1 MAELV
6 GCFAASHGPMIA
18 RTWDTMKP
26 DVKER
31 IERGFN
37 EVGRRLKASRPDV
50 LVMASPDHWCNF
62 FLNNLPSF
70 CIGIGDEHERSS
82 EPFLE
87 KVFSQKVLKGHAEL
101 GRHILNTA
109 VSRDFDPSFSQK
121 LELDHG
127 FCLPL
132 WRMGIDP
139 IPAIVPITV
148 NEIEGPLPTMR
159 RCLQWGRV
167 IREAIES
174 FPANLRVAFFASG
187 GLSHFIGEPGMG
199 SVDEKFD
206 HTCISLFENGDDSK
220 LSSTLEEA
228 VRHTGNG
235 GHEVRNWV
243 IAHSMAGSR
252 GFDLIGYEPLTE
264 VYVGCAFAEWKLREQ
279 QKAAA

>member
-18 RTWDTMKP
+18 RTWDSMNP
-26 DVKER
+26 GVKER
-31 IERGFN
+31 IERGFK
-37 EVGRRLKASRPDV
+37 EIGRRLVASRPDA
-50 LVMASPDHWCNF
+50 LIIISPDHWCNF
-62 FLNNLPSF
+62 FLDNLPSF
-70 CIGIGDEHERSS
+70 CIGVGDEYERSG
-82 EPFLE
+82 EPFLQ
-87 KVFSQKVLKGHAEL
+87 KVFHHEVLKGHADL
-101 GRHILNTA
+101 GKHILNTA
-109 VSRDFDPSFSQK
+109 LAQEFDPSFSQR

-132 WRMGIDP
+132 WRIGLDP
-139 IPAIVPITV
+139 IPPVIPITV
-148 NEIEGPLPTMR
+148 NELEAPLPTMR
-159 RCLQWGRV
+159 RCLQWGRML
-167 IREAIES
+167 RDAIES
-174 FPANLRVAFFASG
+174 YPGSLRVSILASG

-206 HTCISLFENGDDSK
+206 RTCISLFEDGNDAR

-243 IAHSMAGSR
+243 IAHAAAGSS

-264 VYVGCAFAEWKLREQ
+264 IYVGCAFAAWKVRER